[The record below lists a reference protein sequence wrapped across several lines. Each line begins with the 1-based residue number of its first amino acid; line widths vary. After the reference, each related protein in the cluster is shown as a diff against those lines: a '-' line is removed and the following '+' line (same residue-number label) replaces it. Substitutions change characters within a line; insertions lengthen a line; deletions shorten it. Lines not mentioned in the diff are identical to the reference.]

1 MKIEQMIIRC
11 TQWSEERGILKNGTV
26 QAQALKLVSEVGE
39 LTDNVAKGRDIMDDI
54 GDCMVV
60 LNNLAVM
67 SGTTLEECLRVAYG
81 DIRDRRGY
89 LNTNGVFVKESDTQ
103 N

>member
-1 MKIEQMIIRC
+1 VKIEQMIIRC

-89 LNTNGVFVKESDTQ
+89 LNANGVFVKESDTQ